1 MVSRMSSP
9 AFSRR
14 DFLATASL
22 ATAAALAG
30 CATGARPAGGIID
43 THTHFYDPTRPQG
56 VPWPPPG
63 DTTLYRPVLP
73 AEYKALAQ
81 PLGVTGTVVV
91 EASPWL
97 EDNQWVLDLAERDP
111 FIVGFVGNLTPG
123 QPEFAAQLKRFARH
137 PLFRGIRIGG
147 DTIEQALRDRPTMD
161 DLRRLAEHDLS
172 LDVLLSPDQLPV
184 VEAFSDALREIR
196 IVVDHVANVPI
207 RPLPHPNRWVSGL
220 VGCHYSPNVVM
231 KISGLVEGSGRRGGQ
246 APVDLE
252 FYRPVL
258 DAVWRIFGEDR
269 LLYASNW
276 PVSTLFA
283 DYATVQRLALDYFAA
298 KGSKAVTK
306 VFHANAARTYRI
318 VRG

>member
-1 MVSRMSSP
+1 MSSP
-9 AFSRR
+9 AFTRR
-14 DFLATASL
+14 DFLATAGL

-30 CATGARPAGGIID
+30 CVTGDGLAGGIID
-43 THTHFYDPTRPQG
+43 THTHFYDPTRPLG

-63 DTTLYRPVLP
+63 NLTLYRPVLP

-91 EASPWL
+91 EASPWI

-111 FIVGFVGNLTPG
+111 FIVGFVGHLTPG
-123 QPEFAAQLKRFARH
+123 QPEFAAQLKRFARNR
-137 PLFRGIRIGG
+137 LFRGIRIGG
-147 DTIEQALRDRPTMD
+147 DTMQKALHDAATLD
-161 DLRRLAEHDLS
+161 DLRRLADRNLA
-172 LDVLLSPDQLPV
+172 LDVLLSLDQLPD
-184 VEAFSDALREIR
+184 VEFFADKLRDLR

-207 RPLPHPNRWVSGL
+207 TPPPHPNRWVSGL
-220 VGCHYSPNVVM
+220 AGCHYAPNVVM

-246 APVDLE
+246 APTDLE
-252 FYRPVL
+252 FYCPVL
-258 DAVWRIFGEDR
+258 DTVWRIFGADR

-298 KGSKAVTK
+298 KGPRTIAQ
-306 VFHANAARTYRI
+306 VFRTNAARTYHL
-318 VRG
+318 VRR